1 MIVIDLSACAIMEWH
16 NPVLRFNSNH
26 VCPYRV
32 KAETQ
37 NDSLGLTQAMYR
49 H

>member
-16 NPVLRFNSNH
+16 NPVLGLTVTMSALK
-26 VCPYRV
+26 RV

-37 NDSLGLTQAMYR
+37 DDSLGLTQAMYR

>member
-16 NPVLRFNSNH
+16 NPALRLNSNH
-26 VCPYRV
+26 VHFLV
-32 KAETQ
+32 INGITD
-37 NDSLGLTQAMYR
+37 DSLGLTQAMYR